1 MRIARV
7 ALSVLA
13 VAVLSAAVRISFA
26 ASDSA
31 SVQAVLDASPDRV
44 KQAVVATLQEAGYNV
59 SEPRRS
65 GDDITARR
73 ARVVKHTGEEDDAT
87 TELQRIAKVADAWQ
101 ADVKSL
107 SEYYVNL
114 SVAMRAVESTKTR
127 IGVRVQI
134 TGARRTRG
142 RRGAP
147 MPVPIESNG
156 VLEQELIA
164 QIREHLA
171 RGGASSP

>member
-1 MRIARV
+1 VRIARI

-13 VAVLSAAVRISFA
+13 VAVLSTAVRMSFA
-26 ASDSA
+26 ASGSA
-31 SVQAVLDASPDRV
+31 SAQAVLDASPDRV
-44 KQAVVATLQEAGYNV
+44 KQAVVATLQKAGYKV

-65 GDDITARR
+65 GGDITARR

-101 ADVKSL
+101 ADVNSL
-107 SEYYVNL
+107 SEYYVNV
-114 SVAMRAVESTKTR
+114 SVAMRAVENTQTR
-127 IGVRVQI
+127 IAVRAQI

-171 RGGASSP
+171 REGVSSP